1 MRTLNLY
8 ARLLTAELTSWIVA
22 NRESVC
28 EAWIPATADY
38 GFVSFKSQQEQ
49 QRAIGAS
56 IRIHGKVARIQPDTR
71 EQRRATGVMDAI
83 WAAYARF
90 ARVQLADLDND
101 NLHIPED
108 PEIECVVRD
117 PAAEEVLPYPGTRG
131 TARMRTHLTQQRFL
145 SVGGRQGDE
154 ASVRQNGEGVP
165 RREHGD
171 FS

>member
-1 MRTLNLY
+1 MRTLNLC
-8 ARLLTAELTSWIVA
+8 ACLLTAELTSWIVA

-117 PAAEEVLPYPGTRG
+117 PAAEEVLPCSWHCPHAHPSDTR
-131 TARMRTHLTQQRFL
+131 TFP
-145 SVGGRQGDE
+145 VC
-154 ASVRQNGEGVP
+154 
-165 RREHGD
+165 RR
-171 FS
+171 STRR